1 MLWKNIIGYTLKN
14 LAMARR
20 DTEIT
25 FKVPREEI
33 DKFIVE
39 RFGELIEKYNSMD
52 KEALDAEHM
61 RFQEEGKELTI
72 QELKEIIRG
81 ADL

>member
-1 MLWKNIIGYTLKN
+1 MQWQE
-14 LAMARR
+14 
-20 DTEIT
+20 EIQR

-61 RFQEEGKELTI
+61 RFQEEGKELII

>member
-1 MLWKNIIGYTLKN
+1 MLWKNVIGHTLKN

-20 DTEIT
+20 GTELVLN
-25 FKVPREEI
+25 VPREEI

-52 KEALDAEHM
+52 KEGLYVEHA
-61 RFQEEGKELTI
+61 RFQEEGKEI
-72 QELKEIIRG
+72 IEQELKEIIRG
-81 ADL
+81 INL